1 MKEHDVANAEFSK
14 FVEAT
19 GYVITAEHKFVWE
32 NLKKELIVS
41 WNKREIWLDQQ
52 IESSWYCQARTGQC
66 LLLDLLSSQIHRPL
80 RRRSWFMVHYSELIK
95 EQQRQSNPNLSS
107 QSHWR
112 AKTLGSPFT
121 LNRKGKANRIYENS

>member
-1 MKEHDVANAEFSK
+1 MKEHDVTNAEFSK

-32 NLKKELIVS
+32 NLRKELIVS

-52 IESSWYCQARTGQC
+52 IESSWYSQC
-66 LLLDLLSSQIHRPL
+66 PDWSMPVPGSPFFPDPQTTTTPFI
-80 RRRSWFMVHYSELIK
+80 VHHSELIK
-95 EQQRQSNPNLSS
+95 EQERQSNPNLSC

-112 AKTLGSPFT
+112 AKTHGSPFT